1 MIVQDFYIPE
11 YDWKVRVYYAVTTY
25 WKYEIL
31 HELKRI
37 GCRGEQLERAAR
49 DLSEGNPDTGLTYSD
64 FYGRETLM
72 VISLTST
79 PEQFQNSWDH
89 EKGICA
95 DISHRRSG
103 LPRLGRRRSTLAGM
117 WARKCF
123 RWRRNSFVN
132 IAEII

>member
-37 GCRGEQLERAAR
+37 GCRGGQLERAAR
-49 DLSEGNPDTGLTYSD
+49 SLSEGNPDTGLTYSD
-64 FYGRETLM
+64 FYGRETLV

-89 EKGICA
+89 
-95 DISHRRSG
+95 
-103 LPRLGRRRSTLAGM
+103 
-117 WARKCF
+117 
-123 RWRRNSFVN
+123 
-132 IAEII
+132 